1 MAHMGFAS
9 RGGLLVVAAES
20 RPLPQ
25 AEWEALCREC
35 GRLYGR
41 RGTANRYISVL
52 MMWDGGGPDVMQRA
66 QLLHA
71 VGHQPFRSAIVT
83 PSVEVLAAVEALRI
97 FNQEMRCFALGEVSE
112 ALVHVGVGMRRFR
125 ELAALL
131 QRLTSDVP
139 KAVSAMEVL
148 SHVETRLARG
158 SSPSMDSG
166 IVGTQPVR
174 LTRKSLLPS
183 WLRGA

>member
-9 RGGLLVVAAES
+9 RGGLLVVAAEA
-20 RPLPQ
+20 RPFPQ
-25 AEWEALCREC
+25 SGWEALCREC

-41 RGTANRYISVL
+41 RGTQHRFVSVL

-71 VGHQPFRSAIVT
+71 VRHQPFRCSIVT
-83 PSVEVLAAVEALRI
+83 PSMDVVAVVDALRI
-97 FNQEMRCFALGEVSE
+97 FNPEMRCFSFGEVDE
-112 ALVHVGVGMRRFR
+112 AMIHVGVGMRRFR

-131 QRLTSDVP
+131 QRLARDVP
-139 KAVSAMEVL
+139 GAIGTREVL
-148 SHVETRLARG
+148 SHVETVLARA

-166 IVGTQPVR
+166 ILGTEPVR
-174 LTRKSLLPS
+174 LIRKSLLPS